1 MGLQEKLKSAA
12 NADTVVAIAQKPV
25 LSSSADDIKTGQEIS
40 DEALDGVA
48 GGPENNDYGQKQDH
62 QAPRQNT
69 AGH

>member
-12 NADTVVAIAQKPV
+12 NADAVVAIAQKSV

-48 GGPENNDYGQKQDH
+48 GGSIKGGGG
-62 QAPRQNT
+62 ARISRWPREQ
-69 AGH
+69 